1 MNKEKFNE
9 SFTLENFLTEEQED
23 TIYDFITNYT
33 FPWSYYSGTVLPSIK
48 ANDYIITIGINPPQ
62 FVRPIDIKS
71 CPYVDLLAPILNTL
85 VNYYNANLQ
94 IMKMKFNL
102 LHKNSDSMHHY
113 PHTDIDEVDENIKT
127 AIYYVNNTDG
137 DTYIFN
143 EKAPKQKDEVSV
155 YKTVTPKKGKMLVF
169 NSNQFHASSS
179 PINNN
184 IRLVLNIVFKVCDE
198 KSKSVKIKY

>member
-1 MNKEKFNE
+1 MCSEKFNE
-9 SFTLENFLTEEQED
+9 SFTLENFLTEKQED
-23 TIYDFITNYT
+23 AIYDFITNYT
-33 FPWSYYSGTVLPSIK
+33 FPWSYYSGTVLPS
-48 ANDYIITIGINPPQ
+48 DYIRTNDCIITQGINPPQ
-62 FVRPIDIKS
+62 FSHFIDIKS

-85 VNYYNANLQ
+85 ANYYNTNLQ

-143 EKAPKQKDEVSV
+143 ERVPKQKDGVSV
-155 YKTVTPKKGKMLVF
+155 YETVTPKKGKMLVF

-198 KSKSVKIKY
+198 KNISNT